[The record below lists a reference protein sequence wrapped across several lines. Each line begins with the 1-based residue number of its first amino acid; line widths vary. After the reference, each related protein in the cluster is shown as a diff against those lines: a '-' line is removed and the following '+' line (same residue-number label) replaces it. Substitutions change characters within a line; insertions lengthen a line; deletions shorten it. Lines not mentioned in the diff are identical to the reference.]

1 MSTRALS
8 FIGRLD
14 RREESVIMNQQ
25 QEHAFIKR
33 LVGGKD
39 MQLVH
44 RLYGARRV
52 RDVYV
57 PPTRGVDGSSKVMP
71 KN

>member
-1 MSTRALS
+1 MSNRALS

-44 RLYGARRV
+44 RLYGSRKV

>member
-1 MSTRALS
+1 MSALH
-8 FIGRLD
+8 FLGKVD
-14 RREESVIMNQQ
+14 RKEEMLIMNQQ

-33 LVGGKD
+33 LVGGSD

-44 RLYGARRV
+44 RLYGSRKV